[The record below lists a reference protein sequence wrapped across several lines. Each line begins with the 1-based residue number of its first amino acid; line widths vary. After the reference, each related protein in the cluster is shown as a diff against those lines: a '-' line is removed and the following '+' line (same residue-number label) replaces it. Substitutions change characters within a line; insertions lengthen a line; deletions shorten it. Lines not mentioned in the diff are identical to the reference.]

1 MKKINLPTLA
11 EVKAEKVN
19 LAQLEAYAAA
29 IKKPPTAKSL
39 VNDEYRRAMH
49 EAIEKLN
56 ERIRDV
62 MKPIAEWHERDRVHF
77 DAYFEFWKILQ
88 DSLQN
93 PVIEKSSKATKMV
106 KLLVELFGKVIYY
119 KFNDLEEVLK
129 PVIEPAVKRE
139 KSKQTSDA
147 STASH
152 RPRAEA
158 KKETLRLF
166 MSKKGEWDSISEAV
180 EEIAPIISNISKK
193 SPGRKMS
200 NDNSHR
206 TIREWISA
214 YIHADKSAYEKLTP
228 NAQRR
233 LKKAPAKP
241 EKAQT
246 TPIRTSL
253 RLIKGK

>member
-1 MKKINLPTLA
+1 MFQSVSYNEFNNLPLVF
-11 EVKAEKVN
+11 EPIIELVVKS
-19 LAQLEAYAAA
+19 Q
-29 IKKPPTAKSL
+29 
-39 VNDEYRRAMH
+39 
-49 EAIEKLN
+49 
-56 ERIRDV
+56 
-62 MKPIAEWHERDRVHF
+62 
-77 DAYFEFWKILQ
+77 
-88 DSLQN
+88 
-93 PVIEKSSKATKMV
+93 
-106 KLLVELFGKVIYY
+106 
-119 KFNDLEEVLK
+119 
-129 PVIEPAVKRE
+129 

-147 STASH
+147 STISH

-158 KKETLRLF
+158 RKETLRLF

-180 EEIAPIISNISKK
+180 EEIAPIISNISMK